1 MNVVGAFILAR
12 ETSVLLFVDSRFID
26 DSDEFGKM
34 FVARIALAHAFKK
47 TNTNFTEQLTS
58 NNVLTQIFFALWTL
72 NPGPHD
78 SGGKKKFRKL
88 NKIM

>member
-1 MNVVGAFILAR
+1 M
-12 ETSVLLFVDSRFID
+12 LLFVDSRFID

-72 NPGPHD
+72 NPGAA
-78 SGGKKKFRKL
+78 SSCSAV
-88 NKIM
+88 